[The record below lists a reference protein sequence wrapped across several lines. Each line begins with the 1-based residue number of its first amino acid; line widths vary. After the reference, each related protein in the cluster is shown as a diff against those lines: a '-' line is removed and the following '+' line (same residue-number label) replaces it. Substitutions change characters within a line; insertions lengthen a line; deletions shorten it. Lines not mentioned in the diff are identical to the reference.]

1 MTAPRRATRSPRSG
15 RPTAITKLTDTP
27 SYHNWLFYS
36 DPGVGKTVL
45 CGTAPR
51 SLFLTVEAEGTQS
64 AATAGSDAEQWVIN
78 SYKEFEEAHDYFKR
92 GSGCRDFDWV
102 HVDSGSE
109 LDDRVC
115 NYLTEQGNRKNAR
128 RSIHK
133 MALED
138 YQIRDSMMLDIID
151 SFNRMPINTTVTA
164 HVMRFGTETE
174 NGEAATLLL
183 PLLGSTN
190 TGKLA
195 TKVCGKVTLVGHL
208 EVEATKT
215 DSGKER
221 TFRRLYTEATP
232 GVFAKNRVG
241 LGPYVDNPTI
251 PKLLSLIEEA
261 RATTRRS
268 ARTTR
273 RTTRRA

>member
-1 MTAPRRATRSPRSG
+1 MTAPRRARRSPG
-15 RPTAITKLTDTP
+15 RPTAITKLTDSP

-64 AATAGSDAEQWVIN
+64 AATAGSDADQWIIN
-78 SYKEFEEAHDYFKR
+78 SYKEFEEARDYFVR
-92 GSGCRDFDWV
+92 GSGCRDFGWV
-102 HVDSGSE
+102 HLDSASE
-109 LDDRVC
+109 LDDKVC
-115 NYLTEQGNRKNAR
+115 NFLTEQGSKRNSR

-138 YQIRDSMMLDIID
+138 YQIRDSMMLDIVD
-151 SFNRMPINTTVTA
+151 VFNRLPINTTYTA
-164 HVMRFGTETE
+164 HVMRFGTENE
-174 NGEAATLLL
+174 DGEAATLLL
-183 PLLGSTN
+183 PLVGSTN

-215 DSGKER
+215 NTGKTR
-221 TFRRLYTEATP
+221 TFRRLYTESTP

-241 LGPYVDNPTI
+241 LGPYVDHPTI
-251 PKLLSLIEEA
+251 PKLLDLVDEA
-261 RATTRRS
+261 RGTTRRS
-268 ARTTR
+268 TGTAR